1 MRLRL
6 TNNHNFCYAN
16 SVIRCLLWL
25 GRAGADTD
33 FFSRQGIVALK
44 SVLDHRD
51 RRHALW
57 RQLEWRFAVHTWRE
71 PLRQHDAAEFFSYV
85 APKVCLSSLFDGEW
99 SERTQAEDS
108 IVDSECRDCLQPI
121 SLALDGST
129 QHDAQHLIHQWHSQA
144 AIHALRR
151 PPQLLVLRF
160 AREAGGL
167 LKDTS
172 AIRWA
177 PRLNMPVFTG
187 RWLESENVCYHVCAA
202 VLHQGPDMQ
211 AGTTPTTGKQVNSS
225 SFVMTIWPRR
235 PFLLSIVLST
245 CTARARST
253 CSSAKELT
261 VKFSKARECLRCVSQ
276 TAILSRR
283 ACTVHLRVLLGV
295 MLFKRCLMPLVPPV
309 QGCRE
314 HTAG

>member
-187 RWLESENVCYHVCAA
+187 RGLESENVCYHVCAA

-211 AGTTPTTGKQVNSS
+211 AGHYTNYWQTGQQLWFCDDDLAAQAVPFIHRAVNMHSS
-225 SFVMTIWPRR
+225 REVY
-235 PFLLSIVLST
+235 LLF
-245 CTARARST
+245 CKRADGEVFE
-253 CSSAKELT
+253 SS
-261 VKFSKARECLRCVSQ
+261 
-276 TAILSRR
+276 
-283 ACTVHLRVLLGV
+283 
-295 MLFKRCLMPLVPPV
+295 
-309 QGCRE
+309 
-314 HTAG
+314 